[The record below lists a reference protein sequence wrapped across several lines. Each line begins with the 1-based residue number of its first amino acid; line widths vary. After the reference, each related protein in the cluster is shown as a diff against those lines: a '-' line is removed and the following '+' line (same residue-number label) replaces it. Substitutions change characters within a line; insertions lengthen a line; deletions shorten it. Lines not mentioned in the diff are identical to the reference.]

1 MEPEDEDYDKQVRVD
16 NLWSINYTEYESSS
30 NRNKTLTVEEYLN
43 KIRQYLKDIINDI
56 KKSDAWK
63 IQLTIATNFISSK
76 DNDEEHVMH
85 SKSDNVEIMINDQA
99 GEVFEN
105 FFESVTS

>member
-1 MEPEDEDYDKQVRVD
+1 
-16 NLWSINYTEYESSS
+16 
-30 NRNKTLTVEEYLN
+30 
-43 KIRQYLKDIINDI
+43 
-56 KKSDAWK
+56 
-63 IQLTIATNFISSK
+63 
-76 DNDEEHVMH
+76 MH

>member
-1 MEPEDEDYDKQVRVD
+1 MEHEDEDYDKQVRVD
-16 NLWSINYTEYESSS
+16 NLWSINYTEYESNS

>member
-1 MEPEDEDYDKQVRVD
+1 MEHEDEDYDKQVRVD
-16 NLWSINYTEYESSS
+16 NLWSINYTEYESNS

-85 SKSDNVEIMINDQA
+85 PKSDNVEIMINDQA